1 MAEDEKKDDQQQ
13 RVSRHKLS
21 VTQKTQQQLEK
32 MFSRIDK
39 PVHIPEPPK
48 EKSVKPPK
56 DFVRNV
62 PGSSAGAGS
71 GDFHVYRAHR
81 RREYARLKEMD
92 EKERKEYEQQLYE
105 EERAA
110 LKAQDEERTAKKRA
124 RRQKRKQN
132 KESAA
137 QQQQKKQK
145 TQDDNDTK

>member
-48 EKSVKPPK
+48 EKSVKAPK

-62 PGSSAGAGS
+62 PGKVTSWKGE
-71 GDFHVYRAHR
+71 GDS
-81 RREYARLKEMD
+81 
-92 EKERKEYEQQLYE
+92 
-105 EERAA
+105 
-110 LKAQDEERTAKKRA
+110 
-124 RRQKRKQN
+124 N
-132 KESAA
+132 GI
-137 QQQQKKQK
+137 
-145 TQDDNDTK
+145 

>member
-1 MAEDEKKDDQQQ
+1 MNFLVDNGTGKLITCSSGFLPTEFLHFTDPMAQDEKKDDQQQ

-62 PGSSAGAGS
+62 PG
-71 GDFHVYRAHR
+71 
-81 RREYARLKEMD
+81 K
-92 EKERKEYEQQLYE
+92 
-105 EERAA
+105 
-110 LKAQDEERTAKKRA
+110 
-124 RRQKRKQN
+124 
-132 KESAA
+132 
-137 QQQQKKQK
+137 
-145 TQDDNDTK
+145 